1 MHATGPPFPAPT
13 KRFQRRMGPSTVNA
27 AMAYAHTLRE
37 GWSIASAVQFCAFLY
52 GGALRMAATTNARSE
67 APLEARIDAELD
79 DLISEAAD
87 RLEVTKTAFVSE
99 ALREAALKV
108 IARSDIT
115 MMDPKVFDSMM
126 ASIDIADESSELHTL
141 AALPR
146 RITR

>member
-1 MHATGPPFPAPT
+1 
-13 KRFQRRMGPSTVNA
+13 
-27 AMAYAHTLRE
+27 
-37 GWSIASAVQFCAFLY
+37 
-52 GGALRMAATTNARSE
+52 MAATTNARGKARLE
-67 APLEARIDAELD
+67 APIDAELD

-87 RLEVTKTAFVSE
+87 RLNVTKTAFASD

-108 IARSDIT
+108 IARSDVT
-115 MMDPKVFDSMM
+115 MMDPQVFDSMT

>member
-1 MHATGPPFPAPT
+1 MT
-13 KRFQRRMGPSTVNA
+13 
-27 AMAYAHTLRE
+27 
-37 GWSIASAVQFCAFLY
+37 
-52 GGALRMAATTNARSE
+52 ATTKARGK
-67 APLEARIDAELD
+67 ARLEARIDAELD

-87 RLEVTKTAFVSE
+87 RLNVTKTAFVSD

-108 IARSDIT
+108 IARSVVT

-141 AALPR
+141 ATLPR